1 MADMRPYG
9 GTSLARLAKMINDDN
24 ATNLIPGVDYTLGPP
39 LAYTD
44 TEGRNTQVLLTP
56 LVETDVKVPQ
66 NVHFWRLDLA
76 VLGELPSGY
85 VQPVVI
91 DTVPF
96 TIHQILPQLNQALGL
111 DLEASEVVNTR
122 YTVPQAA
129 YALQIRNESSLAW
142 TGSFGFQAQF
152 PEPYIPLANVIT
164 ETRLVGLEWLP

>member
-9 GTSLARLAKMINDDN
+9 GSSLARLAKMINDDN
-24 ATNLIPGVDYTLGPP
+24 ATQLIPGVDYTLGPP

-44 TEGRNTQVLLTP
+44 TEGRNTQVVLTP
-56 LVETDVKVPQ
+56 LVATATKVAQ

-76 VLGELPSGY
+76 VLGELPPGY
-85 VQPVVI
+85 IQPVVI

-111 DLEASEVVNTR
+111 DLTESEVVNTQ

-129 YALQIRNESSLAW
+129 YTLQIRNENSLAW
-142 TGSFGFQAQF
+142 TGAYGFQAQF
-152 PEPYIPLANVIT
+152 PEPYIPLSDIIT
-164 ETRLVGLEWLP
+164 ETRLIGLEWF